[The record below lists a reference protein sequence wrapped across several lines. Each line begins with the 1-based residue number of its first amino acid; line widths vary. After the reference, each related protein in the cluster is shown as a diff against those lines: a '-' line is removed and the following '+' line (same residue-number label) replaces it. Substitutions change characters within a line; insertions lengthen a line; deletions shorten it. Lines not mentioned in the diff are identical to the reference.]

1 MAAGADLLD
10 ESLLLFSLFAVLES
24 LDFESDLDSSRWIST
39 PTTER

>member
-24 LDFESDLDSSRWIST
+24 LDFESDLDSDLDSDFDSDD
-39 PTTER
+39 